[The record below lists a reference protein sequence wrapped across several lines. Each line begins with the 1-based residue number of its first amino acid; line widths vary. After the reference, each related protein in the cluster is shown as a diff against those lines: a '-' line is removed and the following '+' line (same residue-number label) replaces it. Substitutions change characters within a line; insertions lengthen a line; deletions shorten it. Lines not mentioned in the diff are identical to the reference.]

1 MGLLLE
7 FVYNGVIFLFSFQGQ
22 LIRTDGIFIRDVPNF
37 IVCKVYAHRA
47 VLDFVAEFVSAP
59 GKLQRSAALTVKH
72 INGGAVQIP
81 GAVKGVRSASRAS
94 SDNEDDP
101 DD

>member
-1 MGLLLE
+1 MGLFLE

-22 LIRTDGIFIRDVPNF
+22 FIRTDGKFIRDIPNF
-37 IVCKVYAHRA
+37 IVCKIYAHRA
-47 VLDFVAEFVSAP
+47 VLDFVPEFVSAL

-81 GAVKGVRSASRAS
+81 FSAKRIRSASGAS
-94 SDNEDDP
+94 SSGDMSECT
-101 DD
+101 